1 MKKLSKLISITIII
15 IMLLVLIIN
24 FLSIEVKA
32 AQYKEPESKTTK
44 LSNYPGYTELINN
57 LKEQHPTWTFTIF
70 FTGLDWNQVL
80 KNETTEEHARNLVPA
95 TRTGEWLCAYCEANK
110 KTYDEGRWKG
120 ASETA
125 VAYYM
130 DPRNFL
136 YEDYIFQFEE
146 LGYNE
151 DLHTINGVNT
161 ILANCQYLQGNKIEY
176 MTTEGKKATI
186 NKSYAQVL
194 MEAGKKYNISPYH
207 LASRIVQEQGT
218 TGTEMVFGNYN
229 STYRGYYNF
238 FNIGATGDD
247 IMANGLQYAK
257 NKGWTTPEKA
267 IYGGAEFLAKEYI
280 KYGQSTLYLQKF
292 DVVDDYETELYYHQY
307 MQNVSAAKTEGETV
321 KSTYQKMGFVNS
333 SNEVPFNFL
342 IPVYENMPKEKC
354 RYPGSKTIVTQN
366 VEIINSTVTVR
377 QEPKSTAKSLGNL
390 NVGTKILRI
399 EIGASSEGGNRW
411 DKVVLANGTKGYIT
425 SNYLKQVDDITN
437 CNEKAIANTDVNLR
451 NGPGTTDTTIITTL
465 TEGQAVT
472 VIEKGKYNGLN
483 GYDWNRVKLS
493 DGTQGYLANKYL
505 NTVTDGSDTSGN
517 ELVKVVC
524 EYGLKIRESPGIN
537 SKCLTIVEKGTIL
550 TRTQKAAST
559 KDGYTWDKVV
569 TGSGIIGYAARAGG
583 NEQNIEPVSPS
594 NPTTSKDFKIVNT
607 NFVCI
612 PNTTVEKVKA
622 TYSGAVIKKG
632 DTEIKTGNV
641 GTGYKVTI
649 DEKEYV
655 IVVKGDVDGDARITA
670 ADYVRI
676 KNHIMGKKI
685 LESTEKQS
693 ADVDSDGKTT
703 AADYVRVKNY
713 IMGKGKI
720 EI

>member
-218 TGTEMVFGNYN
+218 TGTEMVF
-229 STYRGYYNF
+229 
-238 FNIGATGDD
+238 
-247 IMANGLQYAK
+247 
-257 NKGWTTPEKA
+257 
-267 IYGGAEFLAKEYI
+267 
-280 KYGQSTLYLQKF
+280 
-292 DVVDDYETELYYHQY
+292 
-307 MQNVSAAKTEGETV
+307 
-321 KSTYQKMGFVNS
+321 
-333 SNEVPFNFL
+333 
-342 IPVYENMPKEKC
+342 
-354 RYPGSKTIVTQN
+354 
-366 VEIINSTVTVR
+366 
-377 QEPKSTAKSLGNL
+377 
-390 NVGTKILRI
+390 
-399 EIGASSEGGNRW
+399 
-411 DKVVLANGTKGYIT
+411 
-425 SNYLKQVDDITN
+425 
-437 CNEKAIANTDVNLR
+437 
-451 NGPGTTDTTIITTL
+451 
-465 TEGQAVT
+465 
-472 VIEKGKYNGLN
+472 
-483 GYDWNRVKLS
+483 
-493 DGTQGYLANKYL
+493 
-505 NTVTDGSDTSGN
+505 
-517 ELVKVVC
+517 
-524 EYGLKIRESPGIN
+524 
-537 SKCLTIVEKGTIL
+537 
-550 TRTQKAAST
+550 
-559 KDGYTWDKVV
+559 
-569 TGSGIIGYAARAGG
+569 
-583 NEQNIEPVSPS
+583 
-594 NPTTSKDFKIVNT
+594 
-607 NFVCI
+607 
-612 PNTTVEKVKA
+612 
-622 TYSGAVIKKG
+622 
-632 DTEIKTGNV
+632 
-641 GTGYKVTI
+641 
-649 DEKEYV
+649 
-655 IVVKGDVDGDARITA
+655 
-670 ADYVRI
+670 
-676 KNHIMGKKI
+676 
-685 LESTEKQS
+685 
-693 ADVDSDGKTT
+693 
-703 AADYVRVKNY
+703 
-713 IMGKGKI
+713 
-720 EI
+720 

>member
-176 MTTEGKKATI
+176 ITTEGKKATI

-399 EIGASSEGGNRW
+399 AIGASSEGGNRW

-483 GYDWNRVKLS
+483 GYDWDRVKLS

-622 TYSGAVIKKG
+622 TYSDAVIKK
-632 DTEIKTGNV
+632 DNTTITTGNLT
-641 GTGYKVTI
+641 TGYKISI
-649 DEKEYV
+649 DGKDY
-655 IVVKGDVDGDARITA
+655 IIAVKGDSNCDGKVTPADSTIILRAYVGLVNLSGEATVA
-670 ADYVRI
+670 ADT
-676 KNHIMGKKI
+676 NN
-685 LESTEKQS
+685 
-693 ADVDSDGKTT
+693 DGKVTPADSTT
-703 AADYVRVKNY
+703 ILRAYVGLNN
-713 IMGKGKI
+713 ISI
-720 EI
+720 